1 MQKGL
6 WTVYQELVGIP
17 GLFGAQN
24 HPVQE
29 QILISY

>member
-6 WTVYQELVGIP
+6 WMVYQALVGIP

-24 HPVQE
+24 PPVQE
-29 QILISY
+29 QVLISY